1 MVYNLLKG
9 TLLSLVML
17 YIYIIALPMR
27 DSEYKNKVVPYDI
40 MIMSIS
46 VVVLEALIFIVHA
59 DRGCFYDLS
68 ILNGTMIFMAYTD
81 QRTKMVYTLP
91 SLILIALGSVRTVCA
106 CCISPIE
113 IVMMLAPLLLLLVFT
128 LTKKLGFGDWLIYLG
143 IAIMYT
149 YIKSE
154 PVLSFLI
161 CVFLSAI
168 LSLPYTVYGAIKHK
182 NIKEHFPFTVYIA
195 LAVMIESVFSI

>member
-1 MVYNLLKG
+1 
-9 TLLSLVML
+9 
-17 YIYIIALPMR
+17 
-27 DSEYKNKVVPYDI
+27 
-40 MIMSIS
+40 
-46 VVVLEALIFIVHA
+46 
-59 DRGCFYDLS
+59 
-68 ILNGTMIFMAYTD
+68 
-81 QRTKMVYTLP
+81 
-91 SLILIALGSVRTVCA
+91 
-106 CCISPIE
+106 
-113 IVMMLAPLLLLLVFT
+113 MMLAPLVLLLVFT